1 MMPQLIDNVNKK
13 AVPLAEEVF
22 EHIHALMH
30 LHRSQLLQSLRNSER
45 DLTHMEGKAL
55 GYFARH
61 PGATQSDLALHAR
74 RDKAQIARLIAGLK
88 DKQLLAVLPDA
99 QDRRNQPLE
108 LTPAGL
114 ALHESL
120 SVQGRKLA
128 RLGLSSLSTVEGQ
141 QLRELLAKMRAR
153 LETEA
158 DKPA

>member
-1 MMPQLIDNVNKK
+1 MPQSIDIVNKK
-13 AVPLAEEVF
+13 AIPLAEEVF

-30 LHRSQLLQSLRNSER
+30 LHRSQLLQSLRGSDHE
-45 DLTHMEGKAL
+45 LTHMEGKTL

-61 PGATQSDLALHAR
+61 PGATQSDLAQHAR

-88 DKQLLAVLPDA
+88 DKKLLAVRPDA

-108 LTPAGL
+108 LTPAGQ

-120 SVQGRKLA
+120 RAQGRKLA
-128 RLGLSSLSTVEGQ
+128 RLGLASLNPEEGQ
-141 QLRELLAKMRAR
+141 QLRDLLEKMRTR